1 MRQSK
6 NRYDKN
12 RQFECFPLENVSRIR
27 FLLHIRTLMIFV
39 IVFSV
44 FISCEELINEE
55 DISKDSVQ
63 LLAPTNN
70 STIDEGDIGFNWKA
84 LSGADDYKLQVA
96 TPNFTS
102 AIQVV
107 LDTTISKNSF
117 TSTLIAG
124 EYEWRVKALN
134 SAYETE
140 FTTHALIVNE
150 VVTEEG
156 TQK

>member
-1 MRQSK
+1 MKR
-6 NRYDKN
+6 
-12 RQFECFPLENVSRIR
+12 FCFS
-27 FLLHIRTLMIFV
+27 LLAILLL
-39 IVFSV
+39 

-70 STIDEGDIGFNWKA
+70 STIDEGEIGFTWKA
-84 LSGADDYKLQVA
+84 LSGSDDYKLQIA

-117 TSTLIAG
+117 TTTLIAG

-140 FTTHALIVNE
+140 FITHALVVNK

-156 TQK
+156 AQK